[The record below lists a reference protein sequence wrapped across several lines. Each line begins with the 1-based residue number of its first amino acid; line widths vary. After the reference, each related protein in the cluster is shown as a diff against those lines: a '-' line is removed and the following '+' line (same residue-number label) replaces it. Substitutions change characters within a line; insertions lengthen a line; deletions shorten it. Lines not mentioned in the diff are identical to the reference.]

1 MAILKV
7 RDNNGN
13 IIEIPAMKGE
23 NGKSAYEYAKEGGYA
38 GTEQEFME
46 LLVQALSVQTQLNS
60 KAPMYQSGT
69 TDLTAGTSALANG
82 TLYFVYE

>member
-1 MAILKV
+1 M
-7 RDNNGN
+7 D
-13 IIEIPAMKGE
+13 
-23 NGKSAYEYAKEGGYA
+23 
-38 GTEQEFME
+38 

-69 TDLTAGTSALANG
+69 ADLTAGTSSLTNG

>member
-13 IIEIPAMKGE
+13 IIEIPAIS
-23 NGKSAYEYAKEGGYA
+23 GKSAYEYAKEGGYA
-38 GTEQEFME
+38 GTEQEFMD

-69 TDLTAGTSALANG
+69 ADLTAGTSPLTNG